1 MTDGQTQEWKTYFA
15 ELEDEGLFIGTDLDK
30 SCLQFI
36 YMEIIR
42 SHIHQFVEVHNS
54 HSIRYQRKREHYLP
68 TGQPYMM
75 YFYPESGKDYK
86 EPVNLEILESLE
98 LEVAEYNLD
107 QYLPSETLLL
117 FGKFLEEGGYP
128 KEYSYEDTR
137 HKEAYVY
144 LRQRVWQ
151 FVQEGGKVEL
161 FSTPSGAAEW
171 INAHADHEVE
181 QHRSHVSGDQQME
194 INNSDDEF
202 QDSTELNLNNFEE
215 LEEESTSA
223 NGLLLD
229 F

>member
-1 MTDGQTQEWKTYFA
+1 
-15 ELEDEGLFIGTDLDK
+15 
-30 SCLQFI
+30 
-36 YMEIIR
+36 MEIIR

-54 HSIRYQRKREHYLP
+54 HSIRYQRKCEHYLP
-68 TGQPYMM
+68 TSQPYMM

-161 FSTPSGAAEW
+161 FSTPSSVAEW

-215 LEEESTSA
+215 QEDESTSA
-223 NGLLLD
+223 DGLLLD